1 MWLLF
6 VGILCLLLLGI
17 PYSIYLGLSL
27 LFAPSTSPAQK
38 GSAVETVSIVL
49 PTYNEEAII
58 EQTLSN
64 LVNLS
69 YPNDAL
75 EIIVTDSSTDRTP
88 ALVEKFAA
96 EHPSVPI
103 RILHEDERSGV
114 ATAVNRAVVA
124 ADGEI
129 IFRTDCDSTVG
140 SDAIRHAVANLQDD
154 RFGAVTG
161 RQAEVLGGSQVE
173 TDYRSLQA
181 RNQALES
188 RLDSTF
194 IIHGPC
200 FAFRREF
207 FRPIAAD
214 SLADDTEIA
223 VNIRR
228 QGKRIAFD
236 PEMEFAE
243 VGVSGLRGRRQRKD
257 RRAMGLLQLLSRHRD
272 MLGRYGL
279 YGRVVLPFNWWFLVV
294 APWLTVIAA
303 VCYLTGIG
311 LLVPPLAVV
320 LLGLFGG
327 FMLLG
332 QYDRLGPLQPL
343 YAVFDSNI
351 SLVIASMRLFRGAGD
366 GTWEVDAASRD
377 VFKGTSRN
385 E

>member
-64 LVNLS
+64 LIKLS

-88 ALVEKFAA
+88 ALVKKFAA

-114 ATAVNRAVVA
+114 ATAVNRAVAA

-188 RLDSTF
+188 TMDSTF

-200 FAFRREF
+200 FAFRRAF

-236 PEMEFAE
+236 PDMEFAE

-257 RRAMGLLQLLSRHRD
+257 RRAMGLLQLLSRHRN

-294 APWLTVIAA
+294 APWLSVVAL
-303 VCYLTGIG
+303 VCFIGGLG
-311 LLVPPLAVV
+311 LLFAPLGVV
-320 LLGLFGG
+320 ALGA
-327 FMLLG
+327 LG
-332 QYDRLGPLQPL
+332 VFAWMGQQDQLGPLQPM
-343 YAVFDSNI
+343 YAVFDSNL
-351 SLVIASMRLFRGAGD
+351 SLVLASIRLYREAGD
-366 GTWEVDAASRD
+366 GLWEIDTESRD
-377 VFKGTSRN
+377 VFSRDG
-385 E
+385 